1 MAVDIKIQVQGD
13 EEALKVFDRLN
24 DAEKQRKAAFDSA
37 NRSFA
42 TQNKSI
48 NDLNADLKHLAE
60 ARDKAF
66 DTKEIAKLNREIA
79 GTTKK
84 LEELKNK
91 GLKPAGD
98 GLNNMANIAKKVGAA
113 MIAAFAVEKIFE
125 FGKKIFETTATFQ
138 KFEAVL
144 TNTLG
149 SKSEAQKSLQQINEF
164 AASTPFGVEELTES
178 FVKLANSGFKPTTE
192 EMRKLGDLASAT
204 GKSFDAL
211 VEGVLDAQSGEF
223 ERLKEFGIKADAT
236 GDKIKF
242 TFKGITSSVEKNGDA
257 IQKYVLS
264 LGDLKGVAG
273 GMEAISKTL
282 GGGLSNLEDS
292 IGQLYQA
299 IGGQLAGAFSDV
311 IGYASTFVGFLKEMA
326 TTSAPDKLKEE
337 QTELNILT
345 DALKNNNITSEE
357 KSLLITEITSKYPEF
372 VKNIDLNT
380 ASEKDLAKAVGKA
393 NREYDK
399 RILVSATG
407 NIKKKY
413 EKEGQ
418 ELLTELV
425 GIQKKIATV
434 KSGNKETIFGQKII
448 YDEARDGE
456 EIKILQKKY
465 DKITKERNSL
475 AKKQNDEISEYE
487 KVLGL
492 NSDEEVSKSKD
503 AERAQAA
510 KDLAEKEAK
519 AKKTEMDKL
528 AAELAKAQEKVAKEA
543 AEKAK
548 KAAEKLA
555 KENAEFAL
563 RELQAQKVA
572 GIEKQKNQIEF
583 AKEQL
588 ASSKT
593 SDDEK
598 ELLTAEIAQRE
609 IDLIKLQNTQKL
621 EILELNDQNQ
631 IVRKKLT
638 NTEIENIT
646 RESGEAIRKI
656 EAENIIKLDEL
667 KNKNVAGVLKS
678 NFDAGLVEAEENLR
692 VQISENAQKTISA
705 KTLKELKALQDARKT
720 IVETG
725 EIAETNLKIK
735 YVEKQLATLVLSND
749 QKKKLEQ
756 ELFEF
761 RSTIADKEIKL
772 NEDKLAKELKAEED
786 AKKKKQEII
795 DASVELGKAVADF
808 AFSYEK
814 QQNDQALVDLGIRK
828 EAELLAAGD
837 NAQRREIITK
847 KFAAEEA
854 KIKTKQAKEDK
865 AKALFDIAINTAVAV
880 IKAAPNPV
888 LMALAGIVG
897 GLSAALVASKP
908 IPKFKSG
915 VEMLSGAG
923 NETSDSI
930 HAMLSRGERVVSAK
944 TNKEFYPTLSAIHN
958 GKISA
963 KSLNDFVLNGHKI
976 VVNNNQND
984 SKLLQSVE
992 NLTNTLAKQPKAE
1005 ISIDKQG
1012 FSVFLSD
1019 SMQREQ
1025 QLNDRYSL

>member
-24 DAEKQRKAAFDSA
+24 DAEKQRKAAFDAA

-48 NDLNADLKHLAE
+48 NDLNADLKRLSE

-66 DTKEIAKLNREIA
+66 DVKEIAKLNREIA

-91 GLKPAGD
+91 GVKPAGD
-98 GLNNMANIAKKVGAA
+98 ALNNMANIAKKVGVA
-113 MIAAFAVEKIFE
+113 MIAAFAGEKIIE

-204 GKSFDAL
+204 GKSFDML
-211 VEGVLDAQSGEF
+211 VEGLLDANSGEF

-236 GDKIKF
+236 GEKIKF
-242 TFKGITSSVEKNGDA
+242 TFKGVTSSVEKNGDA

-357 KSLLITEITSKYPEF
+357 KSLLISEISAKYPEF
-372 VKNIDLNT
+372 IKTIDLNT
-380 ASEKDLAKAVGKA
+380 ASEKDLAIAVGKA

-407 NIKKKY
+407 DIKKKY

-425 GIQKKIATV
+425 NIQKRIATI
-434 KSGNKETIFGQKII
+434 KSGTETNFLGQKIA
-448 YDEARDGE
+448 YDVPYETRRLKE
-456 EIKILQKKY
+456 QY
-465 DKITKERNSL
+465 DAITIQRNSL
-475 AKKQNDEISEYE
+475 AKKQNDEIREYE
-487 KVLGL
+487 KALGL

-519 AKKTEMDKL
+519 AKKAEMDKA
-528 AAELAKAQEKVAKEA
+528 AAELAKLQEKAAKEA

-548 KAAEKLA
+548 KAREKAEKEA
-555 KENAEFAL
+555 AEFAF
-563 RELQAQKVA
+563 REFQAQKVA
-572 GIEKQKNQIEF
+572 EIEKQKNALEY

-588 ASSKT
+588 ANAKT

-598 ELLTAEIAQRE
+598 ELLTAEIGQRE
-609 IDLIKLQNTQKL
+609 IDLIKLQNQQKL
-621 EILELNDQNQ
+621 DVFELNDKNQ

-638 NTEIENIT
+638 NTEIENLT
-646 RESGEAIRKI
+646 RESGEAVRKI
-656 EAENIIKLDEL
+656 EAENIIRLEEL
-667 KNKNVAGVLKS
+667 KNKNVAKVLKN
-678 NFDAGLVEAEENLR
+678 NFDASVVEAEENLR

-705 KTLKELKALQDARKT
+705 KTLKELKTLQDARKT
-720 IVETG
+720 LIEQG
-725 EIAETNLKIK
+725 EITETNLKIA
-735 YVEKQLATLVLSND
+735 YVEKQLSTLVLNTEE
-749 QKKKLEQ
+749 KKKLEK
-756 ELFEF
+756 ELFDF
-761 RSTIADKEIKL
+761 RSSIAEKEVKL
-772 NEDKLAKELKAEED
+772 TEEKLARELKAEED

-795 DASVELGKAVADF
+795 DASVGLGKAVVDF
-808 AFSYEK
+808 AFAYEK
-814 QQNDQALVDLGIRK
+814 QANDNALTELNARK
-828 EAELLAAGD
+828 EQELLSAGD
-837 NAQRREIITK
+837 SAQRREAINK

-854 KIKTKQAKEDK
+854 KVKTKQAKEDK
-865 AKALFDIAINTAVAV
+865 IKALFDIAINTAVAV
-880 IKAAPNPV
+880 VKAAPNPI
-888 LMALAGIVG
+888 LMGIAAVVG

-915 VEMLSGAG
+915 VEMLVGPG

-944 TNKEFYPTLSAIHN
+944 TNREFYPTLSAIHN

-963 KSLNDFVLNGHKI
+963 KSLNDFVLNGMKT
-976 VVNNNQND
+976 VVIDNQNNT
-984 SKLLQSVE
+984 KLVQSVE

-1025 QLNDRYSL
+1025 QLNDRYSF

>member
-1 MAVDIKIQVQGD
+1 MVKFERPAKPQIL
-13 EEALKVFDRLN
+13 E
-24 DAEKQRKAAFDSA
+24 
-37 NRSFA
+37 
-42 TQNKSI
+42 
-48 NDLNADLKHLAE
+48 
-60 ARDKAF
+60 DKA
-66 DTKEIAKLNREIA
+66 EIWKN
-79 GTTKK
+79 
-84 LEELKNK
+84 EL
-91 GLKPAGD
+91 LD
-98 GLNNMANIAKKVGAA
+98 LVG
-113 MIAAFAVEKIFE
+113 KY
-125 FGKKIFETTATFQ
+125 
-138 KFEAVL
+138 
-144 TNTLG
+144 
-149 SKSEAQKSLQQINEF
+149 
-164 AASTPFGVEELTES
+164 ES
-178 FVKLANSGFKPTTE
+178 F
-192 EMRKLGDLASAT
+192 
-204 GKSFDAL
+204 
-211 VEGVLDAQSGEF
+211 
-223 ERLKEFGIKADAT
+223 
-236 GDKIKF
+236 DKIPK
-242 TFKGITSSVEKNGDA
+242 KEK
-257 IQKYVLS
+257 
-264 LGDLKGVAG
+264 
-273 GMEAISKTL
+273 
-282 GGGLSNLEDS
+282 DS
-292 IGQLYQA
+292 
-299 IGGQLAGAFSDV
+299 F
-311 IGYASTFVGFLKEMA
+311 F
-326 TTSAPDKLKEE
+326 
-337 QTELNILT
+337 
-345 DALKNNNITSEE
+345 NNTYNH
-357 KSLLITEITSKYPEF
+357 TEIQQTF
-372 VKNIDLNT
+372 
-380 ASEKDLAKAVGKA
+380 
-393 NREYDK
+393 R
-399 RILVSATG
+399 
-407 NIKKKY
+407 
-413 EKEGQ
+413 
-418 ELLTELV
+418 
-425 GIQKKIATV
+425 
-434 KSGNKETIFGQKII
+434 
-448 YDEARDGE
+448 DE
-456 EIKILQKKY
+456 
-465 DKITKERNSL
+465 
-475 AKKQNDEISEYE
+475 
-487 KVLGL
+487 
-492 NSDEEVSKSKD
+492 SKSKCVFCEGS
-503 AERAQAA
+503 AELTSFLNIEHFHP
-510 KDLAEKEAK
+510 KSIYYEEAFEWVNLFPSCSRCN
-519 AKKTEMDKL
+519 TSKL
-528 AAELAKAQEKVAKEA
+528 AHDTKKEPIVHP
-543 AEKAK
+543 ENDNPEDFFVYNNLLLIPSLNSPNK
-548 KAAEKLA
+548 KKSQITIDKCDLWRISL
-555 KENAEFAL
+555 L
-563 RELQAQKVA
+563 RELG
-572 GIEKQKNQIEF
+572 GIQIEF